1 MSQKLWR
8 MIRSQENNIRLGDDE
23 VKGNFEFVNYSS
35 DYRTL
40 SKFFY
45 DHRYAPELEKGLPSS
60 MPPPILK
67 LPSKHFDQDFIS
79 GHLNLYFV
87 SARMR
92 EAMALPEEAV
102 QYVKAEVITASAT
115 ALAQDY
121 HLMIWKKRVAAFD
134 YARIR
139 RVGKQETKNRS
150 TDPPLVSKYPGSPLV
165 FFEDFAS
172 PTDLF
177 CDIEC
182 NSVILVSDALAQRV
196 LDAGCTGVWF
206 QDPDDFHEN
215 VLTRI
220 IKTKTGR
227 AKALM
232 NMDNDRVRY
241 EPIPE

>member
-1 MSQKLWR
+1 MSQKFWGMMR
-8 MIRSQENNIRLGDDE
+8 CRENNIRLGDE
-23 VKGNFEFVNYSS
+23 MVEGNFAFVNDLS

-40 SKFFY
+40 SKFLY

-67 LPSKHFDQDFIS
+67 LPPKHFNQDFIF
-79 GHLNLYFV
+79 GFLNLYFV

-92 EAMALPEEAV
+92 EAMALPEDAV
-102 QYVKAEVITASAT
+102 QYVKAEVITSSAK
-115 ALAQDY
+115 AMAQDY
-121 HLMIWKKRVAAFD
+121 HLMIWKKCVPAFD

-139 RVGKQETKNRS
+139 RVGKHETKNRS
-150 TDPPLVSKYPGSPLV
+150 TDPPLVSKYPGGPLV
-165 FFEDFAS
+165 FFEGFVPPA
-172 PTDLF
+172 DLF
-177 CDIEC
+177 CDSEC
-182 NSVILVSDALAQRV
+182 NSVILVTDALAQRV

-206 QDPDDFHEN
+206 QDTDYFHE
-215 VLTRI
+215 VFPTCI

-241 EPIPE
+241 EPIPD